1 RAPHHHAPPPRHTP
15 NPDAHQAVP
24 PPPPPPGPRGPR
36 RGRAGRGPR
45 RPARIRGPRTPGRGA
60 ARVGSRPCD
69 PAPPL
74 PAAPPAHPPR
84 GPALLRADRPEPAG
98 DPRLLLL
105 PGAVQHRA
113 ELLRVGLR
121 RPRPRMGGPGELH
134 RPLHRRELRP

>member
-1 RAPHHHAPPPRHTP
+1 PPPLPISRRPRTP
-15 NPDAHQAVP
+15 VPTPAVHRP
-24 PPPPPPGPRGPR
+24 PPPHGPRGPR

-45 RPARIRGPRTPGRGA
+45 RPARIRRPRTPGRGA

-98 DPRLLLL
+98 APRLLLL
-105 PGAVQHRA
+105 PGAVPHRA